1 MIRFHHTTGSHLAMP
16 LFLMFQAATVAQA
29 EPPPVP
35 SNSSHTPA
43 DAPTPV
49 LVMPP
54 IIVSPLMRNLV
65 RLDGRITKETAAAIE
80 TQLKSLSEHDPKK
93 KITLYINSEGGDVAA
108 GERIMQALRE
118 IPNKVDVVCAG
129 EAQSMAAVIFL
140 THPKKKGDRI
150 VFEKCHLITHAA
162 YYRMETGAR
171 TLDNTDLSP
180 DERKDLTKTRLDFA
194 KALAARTRLPLSEAK
209 KFFTTKDYVLS
220 VRRARKIGFI
230 DRLVKPD

>member
-1 MIRFHHTTGSHLAMP
+1 MP
-16 LFLMFQAATVAQA
+16 LFLMFQAATAAQA
-29 EPPPVP
+29 EPP
-35 SNSSHTPA
+35 SSPPTISHAPA
-43 DAPTPV
+43 DDPPPA

-54 IIVSPLMRNLV
+54 IIVSPLMRNLI
-65 RLDGRITKETAAAIE
+65 RLEGRITKETAAAIE
-80 TQLKSLSEHDPKK
+80 TQLKSLSERDPKK

-150 VFEKCHLITHAA
+150 VFEKCRLMMHAA
-162 YYRMETGAR
+162 YYPTETGPR

-180 DERKDLTKTRLDFA
+180 EEHEDLTKTRLDFA
-194 KALAARTRLPLSEAK
+194 KALAARTKLPLSEAK
-209 KFFTTKDYVLS
+209 KFFTTRDYILS
-220 VRRARKIGFI
+220 VGRAREIGFI
-230 DRLVKPD
+230 DRLVKKPD